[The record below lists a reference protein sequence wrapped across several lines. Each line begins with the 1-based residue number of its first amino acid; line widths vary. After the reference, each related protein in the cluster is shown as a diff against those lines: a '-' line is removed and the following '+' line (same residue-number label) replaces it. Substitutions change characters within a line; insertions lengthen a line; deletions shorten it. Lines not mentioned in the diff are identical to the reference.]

1 MRLLHL
7 TFLFSILSLFSSD
20 PAREYSLSSLETNE
34 ISLSD
39 DSVLTNEAEAT
50 ATNILLQSK
59 DGGQTWQD
67 MSQWLPEKETP
78 LDFFAGETDVYVRGE
93 YTMYRSKSNLTIPV
107 WEKENVPAPGRA
119 SLVFNRSGLM
129 AHHYEGHVYK
139 KISATGTWQPVYTNF
154 KKHSIRTV
162 FETSDGMIFLGC
174 DEGLFKSTDKG
185 QSWKHVHNEGWVM
198 SLVEGEGVLIAT
210 GDKGIMRSTDGGEH
224 WEWVISEGGV
234 GIAVER
240 IAGGFAAISYN
251 STTRSR
257 RIRISMDGGK
267 NWKAIDE
274 RIQTAMFVL
283 PMNGMEAS
291 GLISSIKQ
299 MGTHLVC
306 GHPRGIYLSP
316 DMGRTWKMVHSG
328 VDKKVYK
335 IYAAGPVL
343 YAVLMAEGC

>member
-20 PAREYSLSSLETNE
+20 PARKYSRSSPETNE
-34 ISLSD
+34 IPLSD
-39 DSVLTNEAEAT
+39 DSVLANDAEAI

-67 MSQWLPEKETP
+67 MSQWLPEKEIP

-174 DEGLFKSTDKG
+174 DEGLFKSTDQG

-198 SLVEGEGVLIAT
+198 SLVEGEGVFIAT

-251 STTRSR
+251 GTTRSR